1 MDHART
7 TTPSTS
13 VDTPTPR
20 PAWTAAEILALLELP
35 LLDLLW
41 RAQQVH
47 RAHHDPHA
55 VQRATLLSVK
65 TGGCPEDCGY
75 CPQSAHYD
83 TGLGR
88 DGLMPVTEVL
98 DAARRAKEAGA
109 TRFCLGAAWRSAR
122 PGKDFDQVLE
132 MVRGVAAEGMQ
143 VCATLGMLG
152 DGQAEA
158 LAEAGLTAY
167 NHNLDTSRSF
177 YGEVISTRTY
187 DDRLDTL
194 RKVSGAGLKVC
205 CGGIVGM
212 GETRHDRA
220 GLLHALTQLDPAPES
235 VPINQLVQVP
245 GTPLHGQ
252 EPLDP
257 LELVR
262 MVAAARIVLP
272 TTRVRLSAGRTALSR
287 EAQTL
292 CFLAG
297 ANSIF
302 FGDKLLTTD
311 NPTEDA
317 DTALL
322 RELGLSTTLC

>member
-1 MDHART
+1 MDAAPQPLQRT
-7 TTPSTS
+7 TAPA
-13 VDTPTPR
+13 PTDG
-20 PAWTAAEILALLELP
+20 WTEAAILALLEQP

-83 TGLGR
+83 TGLAR
-88 DGLMPVTEVL
+88 EGLMAVEDVVQ
-98 DAARRAKEAGA
+98 AARRAKEAGA
-109 TRFCLGAAWRSAR
+109 SRFCLGAAWRSAK
-122 PGKDFDQVLE
+122 PGKDFEQVLA
-132 MVRGVAAEGMQ
+132 MVRGVAAQGME

-152 DGQAEA
+152 EGQAEA
-158 LAEAGLTAY
+158 LAQAGLHAY
-167 NHNLDTSRSF
+167 NHNLDTSRAH
-177 YGEVISTRTY
+177 YGAIISTRHY

-194 RKVSGAGLKVC
+194 HKVSAAGLKVC

-212 GETRHDRA
+212 GETRRDRA
-220 GLLHALTQLDPAPES
+220 ALLAQLARLDPPPES

-245 GTPLHGQ
+245 GTPLHGT
-252 EPLDP
+252 EPLEP

-272 TTRVRLSAGRTALSR
+272 TARVRLSAGRTQLTK

-311 NPTEDA
+311 NPCEDA
-317 DTALL
+317 DSALL
-322 RELGLSTTLC
+322 AELGLTTQPC

>member
-1 MDHART
+1 MCSSDLEGRW
-7 TTPSTS
+7 
-13 VDTPTPR
+13 PR
-20 PAWTAAEILALLELP
+20 PKVLELFNLP
-35 LLDLLW
+35 FNDLLW
-41 RAQQVH
+41 QAQQVH
-47 RAHHDPHA
+47 RQHWDANEIEH
-55 VQRATLLSVK
+55 ATLLSVK

-88 DGLMPVTEVL
+88 DGLMPVADVIE
-98 DAARRAKEAGA
+98 AARRAKRAGA
-109 TRFCLGAAWRSAR
+109 SRFCLGAAWRSAR

-132 MVRGVAAEGMQ
+132 MVRGVAAENME

-158 LAEAGLTAY
+158 LADAGLTAY

-194 RKVSGAGLKVC
+194 RKVSSAGLKVR

-212 GETRHDRA
+212 GETRADRA
-220 GLLHALTQLDPAPES
+220 GLLLNLAQLDPPPES
-235 VPINQLVQVP
+235 VPVNQLVQVP
-245 GTPLHGQ
+245 GTPLHGSA
-252 EPLDP
+252 PLDP

-272 TTRVRLSAGRTALSR
+272 TSRVRLSAGRTELSR

-311 NPTEDA
+311 NPSEDA
-317 DTALL
+317 DSALL
-322 RELGLSTTLC
+322 AELGLSTAAAC

>member
-1 MDHART
+1 MDASPLHQPRM
-7 TTPSTS
+7 TTP
-13 VDTPTPR
+13 DTADGWSENT
-20 PAWTAAEILALLELP
+20 ILSLLDQP

-88 DGLMPVTEVL
+88 QGLLPVDDVVA
-98 DAARRAKEAGA
+98 AARRAKAAGA
-109 TRFCLGAAWRSAR
+109 SRFCLGAAWRSAK
-122 PGKDFDQVLE
+122 PGKDFDQVLA
-132 MVRGVAAEGMQ
+132 MVRGVAAEGME

-158 LAEAGLTAY
+158 LAEAGLHAY
-167 NHNLDTSRSF
+167 NHNLDTSRSH
-177 YGEVISTRTY
+177 YGAIISTRNY

-194 RKVSGAGLKVC
+194 HKVSAAGLKVC

-212 GETRHDRA
+212 GETRRDRA
-220 GLLHALTQLDPAPES
+220 ALLAQLAQLDPPPES
-235 VPINQLVQVP
+235 VPINQLVQVA
-245 GTPLHGQ
+245 GTPLHGS

-257 LELVR
+257 MELVR

-272 TTRVRLSAGRTALSR
+272 TARVRLSAGRTALSK

-302 FGDKLLTTD
+302 FGDKLLTTS
-311 NPTEDA
+311 NPSEDA
-317 DTALL
+317 DAALL
-322 RELGLSTTLC
+322 AELGLTTQPC